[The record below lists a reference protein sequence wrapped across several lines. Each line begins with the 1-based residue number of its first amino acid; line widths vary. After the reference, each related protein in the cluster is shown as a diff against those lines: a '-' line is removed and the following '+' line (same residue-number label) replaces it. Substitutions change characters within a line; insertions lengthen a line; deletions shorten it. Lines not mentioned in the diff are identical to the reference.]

1 VEQLALG
8 RLEDVGLP
16 AEVDGGSTAV
26 MKGGTWLARRWSVDY
41 AVLGQ
46 SVPSRPMQ
54 MSLLPLFL
62 QASMTRV
69 LLLNRGAHKLVQGA
83 APEQRQVLPKH
94 RTEPLME
101 EGHLLLIG
109 VGVVWRGG

>member
-1 VEQLALG
+1 
-8 RLEDVGLP
+8 
-16 AEVDGGSTAV
+16 
-26 MKGGTWLARRWSVDY
+26 
-41 AVLGQ
+41 
-46 SVPSRPMQ
+46 

-69 LLLNRGAHKLVQGA
+69 LLLNRGTHKLVQGA

-94 RTEPLME
+94 RTEPLTE